1 MAGGKLVVKMVSCF
15 LEIVGKN
22 LAGTSKTHKI
32 LLLAQVLMVEDMNN
46 KLCKI
51 VEHINCLRVKQEE
64 F

>member
-1 MAGGKLVVKMVSCF
+1 MKMVSCF